1 VLEVTPNAQNAV
13 KIVSFIFP
21 VIYDK
26 PNLRADVLFAQIY
39 LRNPH
44 LPAPKCSTH
53 GGVNEQPFKLGAL
66 MARVTETVKERTF
79 HLQRMQEC
87 YRK

>member
-1 VLEVTPNAQNAV
+1 MDRTISGLLDIHFSMSV
-13 KIVSFIFP
+13 IVC
-21 VIYDK
+21 
-26 PNLRADVLFAQIY
+26 L
-39 LRNPH
+39 
-44 LPAPKCSTH
+44 H

-66 MARVTETVKERTF
+66 MARVTEKVKERTF

>member
-1 VLEVTPNAQNAV
+1 VGD
-13 KIVSFIFP
+13 S
-21 VIYDK
+21 
-26 PNLRADVLFAQIY
+26 LRQSAETRSSGNIQ
-39 LRNPH
+39 
-44 LPAPKCSTH
+44 KCSTH